1 MWSLQLHTV
10 SVPVP
15 LEAFW
20 RYNSTWKRTF
30 KKLNIVANGDAKNS
44 KNLPHQIMVVK
55 SNKPNLPVLLQDAVT
70 KLQESVKSIPPPSL
84 LVNGSTWLYSYHF
97 FLFFLLS
104 YGTWYDVFF
113 FLLFLDI
120 PTISFF
126 MVQFFHVPSGLSII
140 PIWCSDP
147 VQCIYWL
154 NSPLKAA

>member
-20 RYNSTWKRTF
+20 RYNSTRKRTF

-84 LVNGSTWLYSYHF
+84 LVNGST
-97 FLFFLLS
+97 
-104 YGTWYDVFF
+104 
-113 FLLFLDI
+113 
-120 PTISFF
+120 
-126 MVQFFHVPSGLSII
+126 
-140 PIWCSDP
+140 
-147 VQCIYWL
+147 
-154 NSPLKAA
+154 